1 MFSRYLQDVLHT
13 KYLVDI
19 VFNYQPMLQEYK
31 YALKVSMKPVILK
44 VHFAII
50 VDKRKKKSGLL

>member
-1 MFSRYLQDVLHT
+1 
-13 KYLVDI
+13 
-19 VFNYQPMLQEYK
+19 MLQEYK